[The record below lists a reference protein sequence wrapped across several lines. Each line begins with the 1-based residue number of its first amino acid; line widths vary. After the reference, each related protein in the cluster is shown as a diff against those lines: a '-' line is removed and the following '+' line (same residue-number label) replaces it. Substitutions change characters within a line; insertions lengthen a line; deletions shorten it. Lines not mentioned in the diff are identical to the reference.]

1 MTAPSRTPT
10 TGTEARVPGRGGGLW
25 WAAYPAPSAGGRSP
39 APRPPPHL
47 SEAYTTSPPAARPGS
62 RPPVS
67 SRPAGAAPAEA
78 RPVTGGR
85 SPQPPHGRR
94 TGSHRHA
101 HRKSEGGCRSRRML
115 QARLPRLRSAFIGPL
130 KRWGEKEACRKGFF
144 FFPVLYLPSPISPS
158 RSSVTKDSFL
168 NYHLVKSHGFP
179 PLPPPSPSAGEHW
192 CQHTETTAFKKK
204 KIY

>member
-1 MTAPSRTPT
+1 MGVSHWTARASHCTALGRRTAHRGWGYRRWVEVTAPPRTPT
-10 TGTEARVPGRGGGLW
+10 TGTEARVPEGGLW

-47 SEAYTTSPPAARPGS
+47 SRAYTTSPPAARPGS

-101 HRKSEGGCRSRRML
+101 HRKSEGACRSRRML

-144 FFPVLYLPSPISPS
+144 SSRCFFFLPLSAPPDPQWQ
-158 RSSVTKDSFL
+158 RTVFL
-168 NYHLVKSHGFP
+168 
-179 PLPPPSPSAGEHW
+179 
-192 CQHTETTAFKKK
+192 TIT
-204 KIY
+204 

>member
-1 MTAPSRTPT
+1 MTAPPRTPT
-10 TGTEARVPGRGGGLW
+10 TGTEARVPGEGLW

-47 SEAYTTSPPAARPGS
+47 SRAYTTSPPAARPGS

-101 HRKSEGGCRSRRML
+101 HRKSEGAWRSRRML
-115 QARLPRLRSAFIGPL
+115 QARLPRLRSAFIGLL

-144 FFPVLYLPSPISPS
+144 SSQCFFFLPLSAPPDPS
-158 RSSVTKDSFL
+158 
-168 NYHLVKSHGFP
+168 
-179 PLPPPSPSAGEHW
+179 
-192 CQHTETTAFKKK
+192 
-204 KIY
+204 